1 MARPPKRKQR
11 PIPAL
16 AALEAIVGKLT
27 LGKLLWSIREGSD
40 QTQAAFAGKLGVS
53 KAHLCDIEK
62 GRRNVSVE
70 RAARWAKLLEHSE
83 RQFVKLAIQGEL
95 DAKGIRLT
103 VDVKAA

>member
-1 MARPPKRKQR
+1 LLR
-11 PIPAL
+11 IPA
-16 AALEAIVGKLT
+16 
-27 LGKLLWSIREGSD
+27 
-40 QTQAAFAGKLGVS
+40 FANKLGVS

-70 RAARWAKLLEHSE
+70 RAVKWAKLLRHSE
-83 RQFVKLAIQGEL
+83 RQFVKLAFQGEL